1 MTPAAAWQ
9 VRHLGMPEGETLANA
24 ERVLE
29 GLRDGDW
36 DPSDDVRG
44 PGEVD
49 WLQIEDHPHFIDAVA
64 EMGPPPPEP
73 VDESR
78 LDMNPMIDV
87 ALVLLI
93 FFILTATYTSLRRSI
108 ELPPAPTDENGN
120 PRPVVKKED
129 IQDRVFRVK
138 VNLDTNGTAII
149 KIEDR
154 TVSLDSIDREF
165 KDHVRN
171 TGRKEMHLTVADDVP
186 WGTEA
191 KIYDAARGAEIHQ
204 IYWPKG
210 R

>member
-1 MTPAAAWQ
+1 MTPAATWQ
-9 VRHLGMPEGETLANA
+9 VRHLGMPEGESLPNA
-24 ERVLE
+24 GRVLE

-36 DPSDDVRG
+36 EPSDDVRG
-44 PGEVD
+44 PGEAE
-49 WLQIEDHPHFIDAVA
+49 WLSIEDHPHFAEAVA

-93 FFILTATYTSLRRSI
+93 FFILTATYTSMRRSI
-108 ELPPAPTDENGN
+108 ELPPAPTDDAGS
-120 PRPVVKKED
+120 RQQVVKKED

-138 VNLDTNGTAII
+138 VSLDTNGSTIV

-154 TVSLDSIDREF
+154 AVPLDAIDRELQ
-165 KDHVRN
+165 DHVRN

-191 KIYDAARGAEIHQ
+191 RIFDAARGAEIHQ

-210 R
+210 K

>member
-1 MTPAAAWQ
+1 MTPSPNWQ
-9 VRHLGMPEGETLANA
+9 VRHLGMPEGQSLENA

-49 WLQIEDHPHFIDAVA
+49 WRQIEDHPHFADAVA

-108 ELPPAPTDENGN
+108 ELPPAPTDDGSAAKL
-120 PRPVVKKED
+120 PKKED

-138 VNLDTNGTAII
+138 VNVDTNGATII

-154 TVSLDSIDREF
+154 TVGLENIDAEF

-204 IYWPKG
+204 MYWPKG
-210 R
+210 K

>member
-1 MTPAAAWQ
+1 
-9 VRHLGMPEGETLANA
+9 MPEGENLPNA

-36 DPSDDVRG
+36 DESDDVRG
-44 PGEVD
+44 PGELH
-49 WLQIEDHPHFIDAVA
+49 WMPISDHPHFADAVA

-93 FFILTATYTSLRRSI
+93 FFILTATYTSMRRSI
-108 ELPPAPTDENGN
+108 ELPPAPTEEGMNKN
-120 PRPVVKKED
+120 PPPKDKD

-138 VNLDTNGTAII
+138 VSMDANGSTIV
-149 KIEDR
+149 KIEER
-154 TVSLDSIDREF
+154 TVSLENIDREF
-165 KDHVRN
+165 KDHVRT
-171 TGRKEMHLTVADDVP
+171 TGRKEMHLTVADDVA

-210 R
+210 K

>member
-1 MTPAAAWQ
+1 MTPSPNWQ
-9 VRHLGMPEGETLANA
+9 VRHLGMPEGQPLENA

-44 PGEVD
+44 PGEID
-49 WLQIEDHPHFIDAVA
+49 WRQIEDHPHFADAVA

-73 VDESR
+73 PDESR

-108 ELPPAPTDENGN
+108 ELPPAPTDEGAAKQ
-120 PRPVVKKED
+120 VAKKED

-138 VNLDTNGTAII
+138 VNLGTDGATII

-154 TVSLDSIDREF
+154 AVALADIDREF

-210 R
+210 K

>member
-1 MTPAAAWQ
+1 MTPSPNWQ

-24 ERVLE
+24 EKVLE

-36 DPSDDVRG
+36 EPSDDVRG
-44 PGEVD
+44 PGESE
-49 WLQIEDHPHFIDAVA
+49 WIQIQDHPHFIDAVA

-108 ELPPAPTDENGN
+108 SLPAAPSDGATTA
-120 PRPVVKKED
+120 VKNED
-129 IQDRVFRVK
+129 IQDRVFRMK
-138 VNLDTNGTAII
+138 VSLDTNGTAVI
-149 KIEDR
+149 KIDDR
-154 TVSLDSIDREF
+154 AVSLDSIDREL
-165 KDHVRN
+165 KEHVRN
-171 TGRKEMHLTVADDVP
+171 SGRKEMHLTVADDVT

-210 R
+210 K

>member
-1 MTPAAAWQ
+1 MTPSPSWQ
-9 VRHLGMPEGETLANA
+9 VRHLGMPEGETLVNA
-24 ERVLE
+24 EKVLE

-36 DPSDDVRG
+36 EPSDDVRG
-44 PGEVD
+44 PGESE
-49 WLQIEDHPHFIDAVA
+49 WIQIQDHPHFIDAVA

-108 ELPPAPTDENGN
+108 SLPPAPTDGATASVNQ
-120 PRPVVKKED
+120 KD
-129 IQDRVFRVK
+129 IQDRVFRMK
-138 VNLDTNGTAII
+138 VSLDTNGTTVI
-149 KIEDR
+149 KIDDR
-154 TVSLDSIDREF
+154 SVSLDSIDREL
-165 KDHVRN
+165 KEHVRN
-171 TGRKEMHLTVADDVP
+171 SGRKEMHLTVADDVP

-210 R
+210 K

>member
-1 MTPAAAWQ
+1 MTPAPAWQ
-9 VRHLGMPEGETLANA
+9 VRHLGMAEGESLPNA

-36 DPSDDVRG
+36 EPSDDVRG
-44 PGEVD
+44 PSETE
-49 WLQIEDHPHFIDAVA
+49 WSAIEDHPHFADAVA

-73 VDESR
+73 IDESR

-108 ELPPAPTDENGN
+108 ELPPAPTEDGASKVV
-120 PRPVVKKED
+120 RPSD
-129 IQDRVFRVK
+129 IHDRVFRVK
-138 VNLDTNGTAII
+138 VSMDTGGAAVV

-154 TVSLDSIDREF
+154 AVSLENLDREF
-165 KDHVRN
+165 KDHVRT

-186 WGTEA
+186 RGTEA
-191 KIYDAARGAEIHQ
+191 KVYDAARGAEIHQ

-210 R
+210 K

>member
-1 MTPAAAWQ
+1 MTPSPNWQ
-9 VRHLGMPEGETLANA
+9 VRHLGMSEGQPLENA
-24 ERVLE
+24 DRVLE

-44 PGEVD
+44 PGEID
-49 WLQIEDHPHFIDAVA
+49 WRQIEDHPHFADAVA

-73 VDESR
+73 PDESR

-93 FFILTATYTSLRRSI
+93 FFILTATYTSLRRTI
-108 ELPPAPTDENGN
+108 DLPPAPSEDGAAKQ
-120 PRPVVKKED
+120 VVKKED

-138 VNLDTNGTAII
+138 VNLDTNGTAIV
-149 KIEDR
+149 KIDDR
-154 TVSLDSIDREF
+154 PVALADIDREL
-165 KDHVRN
+165 KDQVRT

-210 R
+210 K

>member
-1 MTPAAAWQ
+1 MTPAPAWQ
-9 VRHLGMPEGETLANA
+9 VRHLGMPEGETLPNA

-36 DPSDDVRG
+36 DESDDVRG
-44 PGEVD
+44 PGELH
-49 WLQIEDHPHFIDAVA
+49 WLPIELHPHFADAVA
-64 EMGPPPPEP
+64 EMGPPQPEP
-73 VDESR
+73 PDESR

-93 FFILTATYTSLRRSI
+93 FFILTATYTSMRRSI
-108 ELPPAPTDENGN
+108 ELPPAPTEEGVSK
-120 PRPVVKKED
+120 VVKPSD
-129 IQDRVFRVK
+129 IQDRIFRVK
-138 VNLDTNGTAII
+138 VSLDTGGATVV

-154 TVSLDSIDREF
+154 AVALENLDREF
-165 KDHVRN
+165 KDHVRS

-210 R
+210 K

>member
-1 MTPAAAWQ
+1 MTPSPNWQ
-9 VRHLGMPEGETLANA
+9 VRHLGMPEGQSLENA

-44 PGEVD
+44 PGEID
-49 WLQIEDHPHFIDAVA
+49 WRQIEDHPHFADAVS

-73 VDESR
+73 VDDSR

-93 FFILTATYTSLRRSI
+93 FFILTATYTSLRRTI
-108 ELPPAPTDENGN
+108 DLPPAPTEDGAAKQ
-120 PRPVVKKED
+120 VLKKED

-149 KIEDR
+149 KIDDR
-154 TVSLDSIDREF
+154 VVNIADIDRELE
-165 KDHVRN
+165 DHVRN
-171 TGRKEMHLTVADDVP
+171 TGRKEMHLTVAGDVP

-210 R
+210 K